1 MSPIVDN
8 TLDKKLPEWAE
19 PCYLLKER
27 VPAFWPGASMTPSAP
42 LHNFPPGVPDRV
54 IVFLVDDH
62 EIEAELVRSALR
74 TEPDIE
80 LYHCAK
86 GDEAV
91 ADALQIQPTVILQD
105 LGMAERDGLAI
116 ISQFRAT
123 EGTRDIP
130 IIVYS
135 GWDNPKIKSVVFSI
149 GANDFLVKPAEPLEF
164 AARLRYHSAAFHNHR
179 RRLEMERA
187 LRASEERL
195 QQSNESLLAT
205 NRKLTEALTRVKEL
219 GGLLPICTYCRRVRN
234 DQNYWGQLEAYLVE
248 HSDLQLSHGICEE
261 CFDKQARDLG
271 LSPKETAVLRDKLE
285 KRKKD

>member
-1 MSPIVDN
+1 
-8 TLDKKLPEWAE
+8 
-19 PCYLLKER
+19 
-27 VPAFWPGASMTPSAP
+27 MTPPAP
-42 LHNFPPGVPDRV
+42 PPILSTEVQDRV

-74 TEPDIE
+74 LDPDIE
-80 LYHCAK
+80 LHHCSR

-91 ADALQIQPTVILQD
+91 AQALRIRPTVILQD

-123 EGTRDIP
+123 QGTHDIP

-164 AARLRYHSAAFHNHR
+164 AARLRYHSAAFYNHR
-179 RRLEMERA
+179 RRLEIERA

-195 QQSNESLLAT
+195 QQSNDSLLAT

-219 GGLLPICTYCRRVRN
+219 SGLLPMCTYCRRVRN

-248 HSDLQLSHGICEE
+248 HSDLQLSHGVCEE
-261 CFDKQARDLG
+261 CFDRQASDLG
-271 LSPKETAVLRDKLE
+271 LSPEGTAALREKL
-285 KRKKD
+285 KARSGVTVTKAADVKG